1 MYVNR
6 NDLSWMK
13 PFYGVN
19 SDDWNF
25 TVSIGLLF
33 ELYTPLHHKQITL
46 INSIY
51 IYIYLVTGNTA
62 DLLYR
67 IEFSGLLNC
76 PLLIKQ

>member
-1 MYVNR
+1 MYLSR
-6 NDLSWMK
+6 IEPDLK
-13 PFYGVN
+13 PFYGVK
-19 SDDWNF
+19 SSDWNF

-51 IYIYLVTGNTA
+51 IYIYLATGNAT

-67 IEFSGLLNC
+67 NEFSVLLNC
-76 PLLIKQ
+76 PILIKQ